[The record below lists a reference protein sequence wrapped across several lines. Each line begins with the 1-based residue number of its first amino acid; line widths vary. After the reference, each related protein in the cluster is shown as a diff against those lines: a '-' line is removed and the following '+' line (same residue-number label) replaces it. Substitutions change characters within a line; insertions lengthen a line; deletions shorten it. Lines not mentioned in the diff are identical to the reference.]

1 MDNIS
6 SANSLDIRLIQF
18 RENGEPWVGLV
29 RDAETIQ
36 PLTIEGG
43 TYELAQRAIRERR
56 PLCSLV
62 ESLEKGEP
70 VSYQGLVDAGS
81 LLPPIAHPDPS
92 HCCVS
97 GTGLTHLGSAD
108 TRDSMHVKLNEPSGA
123 ITDSMKMFKLGLE
136 GGRPESGKI
145 GAQPEW
151 FYKGD
156 GSSIVPPYAPIQ
168 VPAFALDGGEEPE
181 LVGIYLIGPDQKPYR
196 IGFALGNEFSDHVT
210 ERQNYLWLAHSKLRS
225 CSFGPELRLGGIPKA
240 LEGVSRILRNGK
252 PVWEKPFLTGEE
264 NMSHTLA
271 NLEHHHFK
279 YPQFRRAGDLHI
291 HFFGTSTLSFADGIK
306 TGENDQFE
314 ISAPAFGRPLVNSLQ
329 FVPDE
334 GHVAVI
340 PI

>member
-136 GGRPESGKI
+136 GDGRNPEK
-145 GAQPEW
+145 
-151 FYKGD
+151 
-156 GSSIVPPYAPIQ
+156 
-168 VPAFALDGGEEPE
+168 
-181 LVGIYLIGPDQKPYR
+181 LVL
-196 IGFALGNEFSDHVT
+196 S
-210 ERQNYLWLAHSKLRS
+210 
-225 CSFGPELRLGGIPKA
+225 
-240 LEGVSRILRNGK
+240 RNGFTK
-252 PVWEKPFLTGEE
+252 GTEAPSCRR
-264 NMSHTLA
+264 MRR
-271 NLEHHHFK
+271 FK
-279 YPQFRRAGDLHI
+279 FRRSP
-291 HFFGTSTLSFADGIK
+291 STVVK
-306 TGENDQFE
+306 
-314 ISAPAFGRPLVNSLQ
+314 SLN
-329 FVPDE
+329 
-334 GHVAVI
+334 
-340 PI
+340 